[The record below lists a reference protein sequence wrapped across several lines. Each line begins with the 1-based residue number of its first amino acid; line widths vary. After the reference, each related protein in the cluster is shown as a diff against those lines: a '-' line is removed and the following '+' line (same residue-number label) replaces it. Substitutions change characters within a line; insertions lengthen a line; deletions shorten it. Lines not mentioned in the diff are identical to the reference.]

1 MAITISGTDGIV
13 GAGFTLDASGASVTA
28 GVGTFG
34 SLDAPVSAS
43 GLTGALPA
51 ISAANLTQIPAAN
64 VVGVHTSVEV
74 TGNVVIGTSG
84 AGIDFSATGDGTGSE
99 QNELFSDYEQ
109 GRWTPTAEDGNG
121 TSRTLTVT
129 SGKCIYTRIGREV
142 TISATIVRNDSSGSG
157 EIVMKSLPFSPDSND
172 TNLAVGTWWGD
183 NGGPSSDTVGG
194 VVYVNPNGKVYF
206 TNPTGGNSGGGDAG
220 SRYFQWG
227 SWTNGRSMYIGFT
240 YNT

>member
-1 MAITISGTDGIV
+1 MALTLSGTNGVV

-28 GVGTFG
+28 GVGTFS
-34 SLDAPVSAS
+34 SLQ
-43 GLTGALPA
+43 G
-51 ISAANLTQIPAAN
+51 SAASLTQIPAAN

-99 QNELFSDYEQ
+99 QSELFSDYEQ
-109 GRWTPTAEDGNG
+109 GRWTPTAEDGNAD
-121 TSRTLTVT
+121 SRTITVT

-157 EIVMKSLPFSPDSND
+157 EVVMKSLPFSPDSND

-183 NGGPSSDTVGG
+183 NGGSSSDTVGG
-194 VVYVNPNGKVYF
+194 VVYVNPSGKVYF
-206 TNPTGGNSGGGDAG
+206 VNPTGGNSGGGNA
-220 SRYFQWG
+220 SNRYFQW
-227 SWTNGRSMYIGFT
+227 SNWTNGRSMYIGFT